1 MTPNLPGTAS
11 SEIPQ
16 WRIVEWQP
24 PLLLLEVEGECR
36 SLILS
41 GTGRNPAVAWR
52 GMSFS
57 PAVDSDDS
65 APVAVESQG
74 NIQAPMPGTVIEV
87 RTSVGDQVSEGE
99 VLLVLEAMKMELP
112 LRAPHDGAV
121 RSIAVSTGDSVE
133 PGRLLI
139 ELEQEP

>member
-1 MTPNLPGTAS
+1 MTPNLPGAAS
-11 SEIPQ
+11 SETPQ

-24 PLLLLEVEGECR
+24 PLLLLELEGECR

-41 GTGRNPAVAWR
+41 GTGRNPAVAWH
-52 GMSFS
+52 GLSFS

-65 APVAVESQG
+65 APVAVESRG

-87 RTSVGDQVSEGE
+87 RTSVGDHVSEGD

>member
-1 MTPNLPGTAS
+1 MTPDLPGSAS
-11 SEIPQ
+11 AETPQ

-41 GTGRNPAVAWR
+41 GTARNPAVAWH
-52 GMSFS
+52 GLSFS
-57 PAVDSDDS
+57 PAVDSSES
-65 APVAVESQG
+65 AQVAAEKQG
-74 NIQAPMPGTVIEV
+74 NLQAPMPGTVIEV
-87 RTSVGDQVSEGE
+87 RTTVGDRVSEGE

-112 LRAPHDGAV
+112 LRAPHDGTV
-121 RSIAVSTGDSVE
+121 RSIAVSKGDKVE

-139 ELEQEP
+139 ELEQEA